1 MQGVSTKVQDIAQ
14 QVHRNEKKKKSGV
27 GGGLAIFKKKCRP
40 PRLLN

>member
-14 QVHRNEKKKKSGV
+14 QVHRNEKKKSGV